1 MTSEQKWLIA
11 GIGVGV
17 LGLLVAI
24 LGLLIPGLVLVVIGV
39 GLLAMLGFGYR
50 SPRAVKEGER
60 TLYEEEKE
68 DPYGGPAQPEDPND
82 RFVSVAIA
90 REDDEPD
97 EDAGAGR
104 EERRTDED

>member
-1 MTSEQKWLIA
+1 MRSEQKWLIA

-24 LGLLIPGLVLVVIGV
+24 LGVVIPGLILVVIGV

-60 TLYEEEKE
+60 TLYKEEQE
-68 DPYGGPAQPEDPND
+68 DPYGEPDQPEDPND

-90 REDDEPD
+90 REDEEP
-97 EDAGAGR
+97 EQDAGADR
-104 EERRTDED
+104 EERRS